1 MSLSGGQK
9 QRVAIASA
17 LASSKKVLIFDEPT
31 SGLDY
36 SHMLEAA
43 RLFQAIAE
51 DGMAVLVVTHDM
63 DLVAECCD
71 FAVVLERG
79 AVLREGPVDASFLV
93 WAIQY
98 LRRDTSNGNERE
110 GFGRLAEHLDRGH
123 SVDVLRRRGADAL
136 KGVEILLHGA

>member
-110 GFGRLAEHLDRGH
+110 GAT
-123 SVDVLRRRGADAL
+123 A
-136 KGVEILLHGA
+136 